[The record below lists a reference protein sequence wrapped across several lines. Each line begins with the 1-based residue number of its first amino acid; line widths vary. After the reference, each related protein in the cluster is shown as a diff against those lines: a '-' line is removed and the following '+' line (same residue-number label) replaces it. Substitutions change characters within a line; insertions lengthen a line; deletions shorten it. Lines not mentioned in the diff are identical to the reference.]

1 MLNKLMDQKTN
12 IKLTF
17 ICRNPPE
24 YSKIYN
30 ESDPHLLQL
39 RWGRVISKIIII
51 EKTIPEEIY
60 NRSEEQE
67 NTPSSK
73 QNIC

>member
-1 MLNKLMDQKTN
+1 L
-12 IKLTF
+12 
-17 ICRNPPE
+17 
-24 YSKIYN
+24 S
-30 ESDPHLLQL
+30 SDPSTYLTYFNVYILPIAQSLQL

-60 NRSEEQE
+60 NRSDEQV
-67 NTPSSK
+67 NTPSSG